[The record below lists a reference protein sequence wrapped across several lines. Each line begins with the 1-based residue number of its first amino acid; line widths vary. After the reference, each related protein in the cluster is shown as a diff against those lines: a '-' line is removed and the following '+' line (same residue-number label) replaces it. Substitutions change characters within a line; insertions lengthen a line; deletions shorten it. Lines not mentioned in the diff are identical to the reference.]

1 MEIFVSLIYP
11 MLCVFLPCII
21 YEIILTRKGRKTSK
35 VHLWW
40 TFIFVLYLYL
50 CIDVAGIG
58 TIWQIG
64 THKTILRM
72 DEINLIPFSSDGVL
86 TYLLNVIMFMPFGFL
101 LPLLWKNKRQTL
113 KVVGLSFLFSFLI
126 EFCQLFNLRAT
137 DVDDLIMNTLG
148 GVLGF
153 LIWKMW
159 TKLCQKDV
167 SEENMFS
174 EKEAIWL
181 LLLAVGGRFFLYKG
195 TLFC

>member
-58 TIWQIG
+58 TVWQIG

-86 TYLLNVIMFMPFGFL
+86 TYLLNVIMFMPLGFL

-181 LLLAVGGRFFLYKG
+181 FLLAVGGRFFLYNG
-195 TLFC
+195 RLFL